1 MTVAGIIQQYN
12 AERPNSIDDELKV
25 GWLRKVE
32 QMIISEVITQ
42 HEHDL
47 EDTSELSLNVVGS
60 VLYIEK
66 AGNLT
71 EHIASFGMDTELLVP
86 EPYDDLYLFYLDQ
99 RIAYNNNDS
108 RRYNAAVTQYN
119 NALLTYQQYFNR
131 SYKAITAN
139 KRLLRHET
147 L

>member
-47 EDTSELSLNVVGS
+47 NDTSKMSMSVSGS
-60 VLYIEK
+60 TLFIQN
-66 AGNLT
+66 AGDLT

-86 EPYDDLYLFYLDQ
+86 EPYDDLYLYYLDQ
-99 RIAYNNNDS
+99 RIAYNNNDT
-108 RRYNAAVTQYN
+108 RRYNAAATQYN

-131 SYKAITAN
+131 SYTAITAK
-139 KRLLRHET
+139 KRMLRHEN